1 MRGFV
6 WKSDRDT
13 SKGQVHCSEDPKW
26 WGELRGYKNSLGALL
41 GFVRTVYHPC
51 IYVYSTSHKENNT
64 VRCLKCSIS

>member
-6 WKSDRDT
+6 WKSARDT

-26 WGELRGYKNSLGALL
+26 WGELRGFDKLLGALT

-51 IYVYSTSHKENNT
+51 ICQSK
-64 VRCLKCSIS
+64 SINLAIVCM